1 MVPKENESLSPEI
14 RWGVGCLV
22 AFAAIIGTLV
32 LVFLISF
39 ALEPPTWVQVIIGM
53 SLAVGGAI
61 FAWLVASALG
71 GHKDRGRV

>member
-1 MVPKENESLSPEI
+1 VVPRENGSLPPEV

-39 ALEPPTWVQVIIGM
+39 ALEPPAWLQVVIGVA
-53 SLAVGGAI
+53 LAVGGAF
-61 FAWLVASALG
+61 FAWLVASGLG
-71 GHKDRGRV
+71 GHKERG